1 MRHQRTHHAFGPN
14 PAPRAHV
21 RAPRRRREEPRGARV
36 LGGSRPSHRA
46 RRALGGDALAPG
58 LGVQRRHDSLA
69 DRDVRL
75 RRDAP
80 GGRAADQRAEGVE
93 RVPRGVPRAAPRAA
107 RLSFVR
113 ERARLTSF
121 IGGLF
126 GYFGEERGD
135 ERVDLLRREVGAA
148 LLQQL
153 RERLERVLRGARV
166 LVQARWVG
174 QHAAVVRRER
184 GRDLLVQMEP
194 LRAEEVPDEGV
205 EGAAAA
211 GGRLGDAVL
220 SVLSVHRAHEEE
232 DVRGYLR
239 RGGVAVGRGAQPGA
253 VLEEG
258 SGRGS
263 ERVA

>member
-1 MRHQRTHHAFGPN
+1 M
-14 PAPRAHV
+14 
-21 RAPRRRREEPRGARV
+21 
-36 LGGSRPSHRA
+36 
-46 RRALGGDALAPG
+46 
-58 LGVQRRHDSLA
+58 
-69 DRDVRL
+69 
-75 RRDAP
+75 
-80 GGRAADQRAEGVE
+80 
-93 RVPRGVPRAAPRAA
+93 
-107 RLSFVR
+107 
-113 ERARLTSF
+113 
-121 IGGLF
+121 
-126 GYFGEERGD
+126 
-135 ERVDLLRREVGAA
+135 
-148 LLQQL
+148 QQL

-166 LVQARWVG
+166 LVRARWVG

-220 SVLSVHRAHEEE
+220 RVLSVHRAHEEE

-239 RGGVAVGRGAQPGA
+239 RGGVAVGRGAQTGA

>member
-1 MRHQRTHHAFGPN
+1 M
-14 PAPRAHV
+14 
-21 RAPRRRREEPRGARV
+21 
-36 LGGSRPSHRA
+36 
-46 RRALGGDALAPG
+46 
-58 LGVQRRHDSLA
+58 
-69 DRDVRL
+69 
-75 RRDAP
+75 
-80 GGRAADQRAEGVE
+80 
-93 RVPRGVPRAAPRAA
+93 
-107 RLSFVR
+107 
-113 ERARLTSF
+113 
-121 IGGLF
+121 
-126 GYFGEERGD
+126 
-135 ERVDLLRREVGAA
+135 
-148 LLQQL
+148 QQL
-153 RERLERVLRGARV
+153 RECLERVLRGARV

-220 SVLSVHRAHEEE
+220 CVLSVHRAHEEE

-263 ERVA
+263 ERVAGG